1 MATATVSHDQDAIEA
16 EVYIAAPRER
26 VFQALTD
33 PRQTVQWWGQKGM
46 YHHTGWKADLR
57 PGGAWR
63 SDGVSDVD
71 GKPYHVGGEYVEI
84 DPPRMVSFTWIA
96 SWSGPAKTL
105 VRWDLEE
112 SGEGTMAR
120 LRHSGF
126 GALGG
131 EHAKNH
137 YQGWIRVIA
146 WMQAFVERGETVET
160 RPQIAKTPAS

>member
-1 MATATVSHDQDAIEA
+1 MATATISHDQDAIEA

-57 PGGAWR
+57 PGGEWR

-71 GKPYHVGGEYVEI
+71 GKPYHVGGEYLEI
-84 DPPRMVSFTWIA
+84 DPPRTVSFTWIA

-105 VRWDLEE
+105 VRWI
-112 SGEGTMAR
+112 SRSPAKGRR
-120 LRHSGF
+120 LVCATAGLPHWE
-126 GALGG
+126 A
-131 EHAKNH
+131 N
-137 YQGWIRVIA
+137 
-146 WMQAFVERGETVET
+146 T
-160 RPQIAKTPAS
+160 